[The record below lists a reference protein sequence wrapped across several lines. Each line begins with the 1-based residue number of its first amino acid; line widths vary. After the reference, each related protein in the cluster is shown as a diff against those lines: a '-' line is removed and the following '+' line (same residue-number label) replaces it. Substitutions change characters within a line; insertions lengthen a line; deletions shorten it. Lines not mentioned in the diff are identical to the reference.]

1 MKDLLIVFPERF
13 RKILFP
19 APVHPAGFDFVV
31 SCPDDDTWM
40 ISQSLDVINCLLPY
54 VVKKLLSTG
63 IHAAGKHKVMPDEN
77 AHLVTEFVEIVA
89 LVNAS
94 TPYAQHV
101 HVRITNRLEQL
112 TVFRSADAS
121 REAISRDPVTT
132 LGENRNTVDDECKTF
147 ALLIRLLSQFKR
159 SQTGTC

>member
-1 MKDLLIVFPERF
+1 MKDLLIIVPQRC

-54 VVKKLLSTG
+54 IVKKLLSTG
-63 IHAAGKHKVMPDEN
+63 IHAAGKHKVLPDEN
-77 AHLVTEFVEIVA
+77 AHFVAEFVKVVA

-112 TVFRSADAS
+112 IVFRSADAS
-121 REAISRDPVTT
+121 REAISRDPVAA

-147 ALLIRLLSQFKR
+147 ALLIRFLFQFER
-159 SQTGTC
+159 S

>member
-19 APVHPAGFDFVV
+19 APVHPAGFDFII

-40 ISQSLDVINCLLPY
+40 ISQSLDVINSLLPH

-77 AHLVTEFVEIVA
+77 AHLVAEFVKIVA
-89 LVNAS
+89 LVNAA

-101 HVRITNRLEQL
+101 HVRITNRFEQL
-112 TVFRSADAS
+112 AIFRSADAS
-121 REAISRDPVTT
+121 REAIGRDPVTT
-132 LGENRNTVDDECKTF
+132 LGENWNTIDDECKTL
-147 ALLIRLLSQFKR
+147 ALLIRFLSQFER
-159 SQTGTC
+159 S